1 VTQKKSAPE
10 ETQKKTA
17 PEEEK
22 DAESRTEEN
31 GEKELYN
38 SAPSM
43 FRNRP
48 FLFTISVL
56 AMVAGLIGLIVWK
69 PDESFG
75 NAFLS
80 VLAMLCGF
88 IGMII
93 LFFWWL
99 EVINTRLTATT
110 ERVTLKI
117 GILDKNIREV
127 FLSDIRSVQINQRL
141 LQRILRTGHVEIS
154 SAASSDA
161 EIKIDGI
168 PNAYKVKEIIDENR
182 RKTRRVMAPD
192 E

>member
-1 VTQKKSAPE
+1 VNQKNSVHE
-10 ETQKKTA
+10 ETQKNSA

-22 DAESRTEEN
+22 DAESRTEK
-31 GEKELYN
+31 KEEEVLYD

-56 AMVAGLIGLIVWK
+56 AVVGGLIGLIAWK
-69 PDESFG
+69 ANESSG
-75 NAFLS
+75 SAFLS
-80 VLAMLCGF
+80 ILAMLCGF
-88 IGMII
+88 IGLIN

-99 EVINTRLTATT
+99 KVINTRLTATN

-161 EIKIDGI
+161 EIEIDGI
-168 PNAYKVKEIIDENR
+168 PNAYKVKEIIDQNR
-182 RKTRRVMAPD
+182 RKTRRVRIPD